1 MTSWFCLESAT
12 PPTYVLRFGAH
23 HMRLGCAFVL
33 GSSSKTVHSGQVL
46 LSKCYETD
54 CGGGTRGEE
63 GQMRPAS
70 VLIADTM
77 PEDSGTSL
85 GDARPSAMRPVTP

>member
-1 MTSWFCLESAT
+1 
-12 PPTYVLRFGAH
+12 
-23 HMRLGCAFVL
+23 MRVGCAFVL
-33 GSSSKTVHSGQVL
+33 GSSSKTVHPGQVL

-85 GDARPSAMRPVTP
+85 GDARPVKDGNLPTEILLEDTDGLHRPP